1 MSISLVKKLQRI
13 FLLINRESKMTN
25 KIKLILNQ
33 NLKEYQN
40 LSIYEILNIQN
51 LNEKFL
57 KMGKILFLLNYL
69 CSHKKILVSYAI
81 KYLATIEEDIKKVNN
96 FKLENFFAF
105 ENKLSIFQKILFE
118 SLSQQNMIHPEVL
131 RTEPLL
137 KEANAASSMKDLTG
151 NIDVSHKQDDLKD
164 LISHLFSNKKDDMME
179 ELHDDHTTVD
189 LKKPHVEK
197 NEDKTQIKGSFKRR
211 KGRKELSE
219 LDELDNLTKKKKLNI
234 GVN

>member
-1 MSISLVKKLQRI
+1 
-13 FLLINRESKMTN
+13 MTN

-81 KYLATIEEDIKKVNN
+81 KFLATIEEDIKKVNN

-131 RTEPLL
+131 KSEVVSANLSKEQINSTNMEISKKQNEL
-137 KEANAASSMKDLTG
+137 KE
-151 NIDVSHKQDDLKD
+151 
-164 LISHLFSNKKDDMME
+164 
-179 ELHDDHTTVD
+179 
-189 LKKPHVEK
+189 
-197 NEDKTQIKGSFKRR
+197 
-211 KGRKELSE
+211 
-219 LDELDNLTKKKKLNI
+219 
-234 GVN
+234 

>member
-1 MSISLVKKLQRI
+1 
-13 FLLINRESKMTN
+13 MTN

-131 RTEPLL
+131 RTEQLMTEPLL
-137 KEANAASSMKDLTG
+137 KESVGQSSMKELAANMNG
-151 NIDVSHKQDDLKD
+151 HKQDDLKD
-164 LISHLFSNKKDDMME
+164 LISHLFANKKDEMMME

-189 LKKPHVEK
+189 LKKPHNEK

-211 KGRKELSE
+211 KARKELNE
-219 LDELDNLTKKKKLNI
+219 LDELDNMTKKKKLNV

>member
-1 MSISLVKKLQRI
+1 
-13 FLLINRESKMTN
+13 MTN
-25 KIKLILNQ
+25 KIKMILNQ

-81 KYLATIEEDIKKVNN
+81 KFLSTIEEDIKKVNN

-118 SLSQQNMIHPEVL
+118 SLSQQNMKHPEVY
-131 RTEPLL
+131 RTEVTNALNKEQINQTNIEINKKQDEL
-137 KEANAASSMKDLTG
+137 KE
-151 NIDVSHKQDDLKD
+151 
-164 LISHLFSNKKDDMME
+164 LISHLFSKKNE
-179 ELHDDHTTVD
+179 FELNDDHTTVD
-189 LKKPHVEK
+189 MKK
-197 NEDKTQIKGSFKRR
+197 NEEKSHMDETNEKTLSKQSFKRR
-211 KGRKELSE
+211 KYISKKENE
-219 LDELDNLTKKKKLNI
+219 LIEEFETMTKKKKLNL